1 MPHKTRKLL
10 LDISLACNEILD
22 FIDGKKFEDFQ
33 ENRMFQLAIERE
45 FEIIGEALHRLYQI
59 EEDTLDEKIPEYRKI
74 IDFRNIIAHGYD
86 IIDEAAMWDFA
97 VNRVPELLEKVENY

>member
-22 FIDGKKFEDFQ
+22 FID
-33 ENRMFQLAIERE
+33 
-45 FEIIGEALHRLYQI
+45 
-59 EEDTLDEKIPEYRKI
+59 
-74 IDFRNIIAHGYD
+74 
-86 IIDEAAMWDFA
+86 EAAMWDFA